1 MRQSTKNITGKNCR
15 QIKKKIGGVRK
26 TVKKIRKWLVV
37 FLVMSICM
45 TCSLGMGS
53 FSGEDNSANHTKT
66 EEDLTDGKDDA
77 APPAGNGEEETVE
90 IGENNKEQTEESEN
104 TEETESKEQ
113 IEDVET
119 GDIETSQGT
128 EQEQNDSEAEETEEV
143 SLYTA
148 ENTLAVNSTEQV
160 IPKHRKYV
168 EDNGDGSYTL
178 TLEVQGMSETETEV
192 KPSDIIIL
200 MDVSGSMIYPL
211 EGNAEFHPLD
221 PEDKEADAVS
231 RITLVRNAMGELTD
245 SVLTEAQKEG
255 IDNRISLIGFSMYAQ
270 ARYPETWNTWG
281 NDAAAF
287 MHKVP
292 TYYNLCVFYDQYQ
305 GTNLQNGLQRML
317 EQLKASDPDRE
328 KYILIISDGEPMN
341 YMENDDMNG
350 TATGAGLTEEE
361 NKRIAY
367 EAAERTRDE
376 YLAYLAQNP
385 DVKEQTHT
393 YFLAVGG
400 TNNIERLKEFGEGM
414 GAEYTFIND
423 AGDMSPFF
431 ENIKKEI
438 NKECYDVTITDTLS
452 EYVELDAAGTIMD
465 YTAEMKKNGKTTK
478 IPSEAGLSVSF
489 NNRKH
494 QVTIDF
500 ADTYTLDPEA
510 TYSVSFDITPSQ
522 EAMDYFGEHES
533 YPHTGEADTGKTS
546 AGKKGFFSN
555 EEAVLTYSFGK
566 STDQEVKFNKPVIQ
580 VEELSQIPVQK
591 VWKNKGIS
599 DIPSFVTVNLYQDGA
614 KFRTITLR
622 ESGDW
627 KGTFTNIPPGHTYRI
642 EEVPLENYESEI
654 LPAEAA
660 EGTKS
665 LDTLEKGIRIENSDI
680 YRGEV
685 TITKQVEGTGGD
697 YGKEFEIE
705 LQLQRRPWRSVYE
718 FNGTLEKDD
727 GTKLQF
733 QNSKASL
740 KLKSGESVTLKGIPV
755 NEYWT
760 LIVQEAAASSKGYEV
775 EYNGEKTDNFETTYT
790 SSSYK
795 AEVTVTNR
803 KDSVPIT
810 DVKGADR
817 TGKILVLSAA
827 GLLGVM
833 FACRRVKRNKHR

>member
-1 MRQSTKNITGKNCR
+1 MRQSTKNITVKNCR

-26 TVKKIRKWLVV
+26 TVKKIRKWLAV

-45 TCSLGMGS
+45 TCSLGMRS

-77 APPAGNGEEETVE
+77 TPPAGNGEEETVD

-113 IEDVET
+113 TEDVEN

-400 TNNIERLKEFGEGM
+400 TNNIERLKKFGEGM

-533 YPHTGEADTGKTS
+533 YPHTGEADTGTTS
-546 AGKKGFFSN
+546 EGKKGFFSN

-566 STDQEVKFNKPVIQ
+566 SKDQEVKFNKPVIQ
-580 VEELSQIPVQK
+580 TELTKIPVQK
-591 VWKNKGIS
+591 VWKEGTS
-599 DIPSFVTVNLYQDGA
+599 DIPSSVTVNLYQDGV
-614 KFRTITLR
+614 KFRTITLQ

-660 EGTKS
+660 EGT
-665 LDTLEKGIRIENSDI
+665 DMLEMLEDGVRIENSDI
-680 YRGEV
+680 YRGEL

-697 YGKEFEIE
+697 YGKDFEIE
-705 LQLQRRPWRSVYE
+705 LKFQGSLEPGVGS
-718 FNGTLEKDD
+718 FNGSLEKDD

-733 QNSKASL
+733 KNNKASL
-740 KLKSGESVTLKGIPV
+740 NLKSGESVTLKGIPIGR
-755 NEYWT
+755 T

-775 EYNGEKTDNFETTYT
+775 EYNGKKTDKFQKAYT
-790 SSSYK
+790 KNSYK

-803 KDSVPIT
+803 KDIVPVT
-810 DVKGADR
+810 DVKGIDR
-817 TGKILVLSAA
+817 TGMILVLSAA

>member
-1 MRQSTKNITGKNCR
+1 MRQSTKNITVKNCR

-26 TVKKIRKWLVV
+26 TVKKIRKWLAV

-45 TCSLGMGS
+45 TCSLGMRS

-77 APPAGNGEEETVE
+77 TPPAGNGEEETVD

-113 IEDVET
+113 TEDVEN

-143 SLYTA
+143 SLYTT

-160 IPKHRKYV
+160 VPKHRKYV

-192 KPSDIIIL
+192 KPSDIIVL
-200 MDVSGSMIYPL
+200 MDVSGSMIYPIN
-211 EGNAEFHPLD
+211 EESEFHTLD
-221 PEDKEADAVS
+221 PEDTEGDAIS
-231 RITLVRNAMGELTD
+231 RITLARNALGNLTD
-245 SVLTEAQKEG
+245 SVLTEAQKKG
-255 IDNRISLIGFSMYAQ
+255 IDNRISLIGFSLYAQ

-292 TYYNLCVFYDQYQ
+292 TYYNLCVFYDQYL

-328 KYILIISDGEPMN
+328 KYILVISDGEPQN

-361 NKRIAY
+361 NILAAY
-367 EAAERTRDE
+367 QAAIRSGQE
-376 YLAYLAQNP
+376 YKDYLNKNP
-385 DVKEQTHT
+385 DIKKQTHM
-393 YFLAVGG
+393 YFMALGG
-400 TNNIERLKEFGEGM
+400 KQNIQRLEAFGIWL
-414 GAEYTFIND
+414 GADYTFANNAND
-423 AGDMSPFF
+423 LEELF
-431 ENIKKEI
+431 ENVTKEI

-452 EYVELDAAGTIMD
+452 EYAVLDGSFQ
-465 YTAEMKKNGKTTK
+465 YTAKMTKNGKTTN
-478 IPSEAGLSVSF
+478 IPSEAGVKVSY
-489 NNRKH
+489 NSNAKT
-494 QVTIDF
+494 VTMDF
-500 ADTYTLDPEA
+500 ADDYTLDPEA
-510 TYSVSFDITPSQ
+510 TYSVSFDITASQ
-522 EAMDYFGEHES
+522 EAKDYLGEHMMF
-533 YPHTGEADTGKTS
+533 PHLGEADTGQTS
-546 AGKKGFFSN
+546 ASREGFFSN
-555 EEAVLTYSFGK
+555 KEAVLTYSFGK
-566 STDQEVKFNKPVIQ
+566 SIDQKVYFNKPVIQ
-580 VEELSQIPVQK
+580 TELTKIPVQK
-591 VWKNKGIS
+591 VWKEGTS
-599 DIPSFVTVNLYQDGA
+599 DRPSSVTVNLYQDGV

-654 LPAEAA
+654 FPADAA
-660 EGTKS
+660 EGT
-665 LDTLEKGIRIENSDI
+665 DMLEMLEDGVRIENSDI

-705 LQLQRRPWRSVYE
+705 LQLQRRPLRSVYD

-733 QNSKASL
+733 QNGKASL
-740 KLKSGESVTLKGIPV
+740 KLKSGESVTLKGIPIHGG
-755 NEYWT
+755 WT

-775 EYNGEKTDNFETTYT
+775 EYNGEKTDNFQKDYAKY
-790 SSSYK
+790 SYK
-795 AEVTVTNR
+795 AEVIVTNR
-803 KDSVPIT
+803 KDIVPVT
-810 DVKGADR
+810 DVKGIDR
-817 TGKILVLSAA
+817 TGMILVLSAA